1 MKTLKNQ
8 GFLVHRKS
16 KGFSSEREKERPIL
30 HLHNVWKSY
39 HLDGVEVTALH
50 GINLDIYKGDFVSIQ
65 GPSGS
70 GKSTLMHLVGAL
82 DIPTRGHIELDGHN
96 IEKMSESDLATI
108 RGKKIGFVFQAFNL
122 IPTLNAI
129 ENVTF
134 PMIFQ
139 NKNSV
144 NRIERANKLLEE
156 VGMGHRKKHLPTQI
170 SGGETQRIAIARAL
184 ANNPDIILA
193 DEPTGNLDSKT
204 GHKIMQMFVELHQKF
219 GKTIIIVTHDP
230 YIANYAHKK
239 INIIDGEIAHDH
251 QASKRFLWSG
261 HNIKK

>member
-1 MKTLKNQ
+1 MEK
-8 GFLVHRKS
+8 RK
-16 KGFSSEREKERPIL
+16 PII

-39 HLDGVEVTALH
+39 KLDGVEVTALR

-70 GKSTLMHLVGAL
+70 GKSTLMHLIGAL
-82 DIPTRGHIELDGHN
+82 DIPTRGHIELDGKN

-122 IPTLNAI
+122 IPTLNAL

-139 NKNSV
+139 NKDSV
-144 NRIERANKLLEE
+144 NKIGRANTLLGE
-156 VGMGHRKKHLPTQI
+156 VGMSHRKKHLPTQI

-184 ANNPDIILA
+184 ANDPDIILA

-204 GHKIMQMFVELHQKF
+204 GHLIMKMFVDLHQKF

-230 YIANYAHKK
+230 YIADYAHKK
-239 INIIDGEIAHDH
+239 VNIIDGEIAHDH
-251 QASKRFLWSG
+251 QTTKRFLWEG
-261 HNIKK
+261 HMKKK

>member
-1 MKTLKNQ
+1 M
-8 GFLVHRKS
+8 
-16 KGFSSEREKERPIL
+16 EKRRPII

-39 HLDGVEVTALH
+39 RLDSVEVTALR
-50 GINLDIYKGDFVSIQ
+50 GVNLDIYKGDFVSIQ

-70 GKSTLMHLVGAL
+70 GKSTLMHLIGAL

-96 IEKMSESDLATI
+96 IETMSESDLATI
-108 RGKKIGFVFQAFNL
+108 RGKKIGFVFQQFNL

-139 NKNSV
+139 KKDSIDRLGIA
-144 NRIERANKLLEE
+144 NRLLDE
-156 VGMGHRKKHLPTQI
+156 VGMSHRKKHLPTQI

-184 ANNPDIILA
+184 ANDPDIILA

-204 GHKIMQMFVELHQKF
+204 GHAIMKMFVELHQKF

-230 YIANYAHKK
+230 YIAQYAHKK
-239 INIIDGEIAHDH
+239 VNIIDGEIMHDH
-251 QASKRFLWSG
+251 KSSERFLWKG
-261 HNIKK
+261 YNGKNR